1 MDIEDK
7 DRRIESADGLYMNCV
22 HSYFMYRVL
31 CSSVSS
37 FVIEYIDFVLMALVE
52 FTTFHP

>member
-7 DRRIESADGLYMNCV
+7 DRRIDSADGLYMNCV